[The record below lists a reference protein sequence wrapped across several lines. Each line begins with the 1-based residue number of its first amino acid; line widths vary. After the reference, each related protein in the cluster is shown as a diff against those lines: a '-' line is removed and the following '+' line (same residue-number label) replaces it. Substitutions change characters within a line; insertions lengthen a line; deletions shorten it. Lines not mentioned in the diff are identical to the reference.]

1 MENKDLVTGTPVKY
15 SFVQRIDSA
24 IPTYWKDILTGL
36 QRIIMIILT
45 VIFIIV
51 LNRASIEIGA
61 LKEETK
67 RIATIAEN
75 GCKIAEQ
82 TRQEIYQ
89 QIEEIQKYGIK
100 FHVKFW

>member
-1 MENKDLVTGTPVKY
+1 MENKDLVTGTPIKH
-15 SFVQRIDSA
+15 SFVQRVDSA
-24 IPTYWKDILTGL
+24 IPAYWKDILTGL
-36 QRIIMIILT
+36 QRIIMIVLT
-45 VIFIIV
+45 IVFIVV
-51 LNRASIEIGA
+51 LNQTNIEIGK

-100 FHVKFW
+100 FHIKFW